1 MNKKQQQQ
9 QIKRIILGIPHTG
22 IMYSDV
28 ATSLIKIQTKYA
40 INIQMLKSSI
50 LYISR
55 ENLAIAALNYNAD
68 YLMFL
73 DSDQTIQP
81 DTIDRMAAHLE
92 NGEDIVTTLIFRK
105 DPPFQPCIFK
115 SQKELPNR
123 QIALEYYD
131 VDEQDLSKPFYVE
144 SCGLGCA
151 MIRTEI
157 LKNIPR
163 PWFMPRPYTGE
174 DISFIWEARQKGYKI
189 LCDPTIEI
197 GHYGIKN
204 FTREDYFKIIEEQNK
219 LLNGSVTPE
228 VYL

>member
-1 MNKKQQQQ
+1 MSNESKK
-9 QIKRIILGIPHTG
+9 IIIAIPHTG
-22 IMYSDV
+22 TLYSDV
-28 ATSLIKIQTKYA
+28 ALSLLHIQSKHA

-55 ENLAIAALNYNAD
+55 EHLVVAALKANAD
-68 YLMFL
+68 YIMFL
-73 DSDQTIQP
+73 DSDQIIQS
-81 DTIDRMAAHLE
+81 DTIDRMAVHLE

-105 DPPFQPCIFK
+105 DPPFQPCIFS
-115 SQKELPNR
+115 SQEKLPNE
-123 QIALEYYD
+123 QIGLKYYD
-131 VDEQDLSKPFYVE
+131 VANEDLTKPFYVQ

-151 MIRTEI
+151 MIKTDVF
-157 LKNIPR
+157 KKIPQ
-163 PWFMPRPYTGE
+163 PWFLPRPYTGE
-174 DISFIWEARQKGYKI
+174 DITFMYEAVVNYGYKI

-204 FTREDYFKIIEEQNK
+204 YTRQDYLKVIEDENR